1 MLVNTYMY
9 LVCLLS
15 LGFFSRYVWYGLF
28 VCDFSCELCVTS
40 LTVDLLN

>member
-1 MLVNTYMY
+1 MFLNTKMH

-15 LGFFSRYVWYGLF
+15 FGFYSRYVWYGLF
-28 VCDFSCELCVTS
+28 VCDFSCELSVTF